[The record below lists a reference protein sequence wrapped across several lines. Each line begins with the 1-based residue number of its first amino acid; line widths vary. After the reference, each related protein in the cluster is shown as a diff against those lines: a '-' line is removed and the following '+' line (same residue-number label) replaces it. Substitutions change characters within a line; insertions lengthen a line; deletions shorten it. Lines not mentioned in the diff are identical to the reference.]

1 VTSYQDSDRRVWNCQ
16 LATADRGRQDR
27 RMGAGG
33 EIGTTARAGS
43 EHRVARA
50 EEIAEGE
57 RLLVSVDGLEV
68 GVFRV
73 RGTLHAWENSCVHQ
87 GGPVCTG
94 RVLGRTELILDADKT
109 ALREERSTEEIH
121 IACPWHGWEFNLET
135 GVCPALPSRKLRRVE
150 VAERDGE
157 VLLKL

>member
-1 VTSYQDSDRRVWNCQ
+1 MPVANES
-16 LATADRGRQDR
+16 RGRHDR
-27 RMGAGG
+27 PVGAAG
-33 EIGTTARAGS
+33 EIQATSPSAT

-50 EEIAEGE
+50 DEIPDGE
-57 RLLVSVDGLEV
+57 RLLVSVQDLEV

-73 RGTLHAWENSCVHQ
+73 GGILYAWENSCVHQ

-94 RVLGRTELILDADKT
+94 RILGRTELILADDKT
-109 ALREERSTEEIH
+109 ALREERSSEETH

-135 GVCPALPSRKLRRVE
+135 GECPALPSRRLRRVE

-157 VLLKL
+157 VFLRL